1 MSCCFSHAAFQGYK
15 LEENMSLA
23 KEGLEK
29 GMKEV
34 NEGELKRSPGGLC
47 CIKLAAAKLQWRDG
61 FQVNHYSI

>member
-1 MSCCFSHAAFQGYK
+1 
-15 LEENMSLA
+15 MSLA
-23 KEGLEK
+23 KEALEK

-47 CIKLAAAKLQWRDG
+47 CIKLAAAKLQWCDG

>member
-1 MSCCFSHAAFQGYK
+1 
-15 LEENMSLA
+15 MSLA

-47 CIKLAAAKLQWRDG
+47 CTKLAAAKSQCSGMMVFR
-61 FQVNHYSI
+61 